1 MKFTEMIKLGIKG
14 FKPSDIK
21 QINEAGIQTEDIIKL
36 AENGYSMTDVNELIT
51 LAGTQETV
59 QPGNSEENNQAG
71 LLEVSQET
79 KVNAG
84 EDIAEL
90 LKQKDQQLEEMKKTL
105 EKIQNQNSQKQLAE
119 VQQKDPQEELK
130 NIFRSIY

>member
-1 MKFTEMIKLGIKG
+1 MKFAEMIKLGMKG

-21 QINEAGIQTEDIIKL
+21 QINEAGIPTDDVIKL
-36 AENGYSMTDVNELIT
+36 AENGYSMTDVNELIA
-51 LAGTQETV
+51 LAGTQESV
-59 QPGNSEENNQAG
+59 QPGNSEENNQTG
-71 LLEVSQET
+71 LSEVSQDT

-84 EDIAEL
+84 EDTAEL

-119 VQQKDPQEELK
+119 VQKDDPQEELK

>member
-1 MKFTEMIKLGIKG
+1 MKFAEMIKLGMKG

-21 QINEAGIQTEDIIKL
+21 QINEAGIATDDVIKL
-36 AENGYSMTDVNELIT
+36 AESGYSMTDVNELIA

-59 QPGNSEENNQAG
+59 QPGNNEENKQEG
-71 LLEVSQET
+71 LPAVSQDT

-84 EDIAEL
+84 EDTDEL
-90 LKQKDQQLEEMKKTL
+90 LKQKDQQLEEQRKL
-105 EKIQNQNSQKQLAE
+105 IEKLQNNNSQKQLADTPK
-119 VQQKDPQEELK
+119 KDQQEELR